1 MSSGGMMIAGRYY
14 VGDLCYVLNKSWRE
28 VFDLTFEIHTVKN
41 GVFTLKDGR
50 EFAIFSTAYGDGNYS
65 DNYQN
70 DYPVDSGTIGCILL
84 SNVDDEGGVKFGNVI
99 DFPTDFEP
107 YPSGEGKI
115 VFGPL
120 EIDTI
125 GEDSDE
131 WESDEWDDFEDE
143 DEDE

>member
-1 MSSGGMMIAGRYY
+1 MKSGTYY
-14 VGDLCYVLNKSWRE
+14 VGDLCYVLNNSWPE
-28 VFDLTFEIHTVKN
+28 VVQLTCEVVEVRN

-50 EFAIFSTAYGDGNYS
+50 EFAIFSTAYGDGLYS
-65 DNYQN
+65 DNYTN
-70 DYPVDSGTIGCILL
+70 EYPVDSGTIGCILL
-84 SNVDDEGGVKFGNVI
+84 SDVDDQDSVKFGNVVN
-99 DFPTDFEP
+99 FPTDFEP
-107 YPSGEGKI
+107 CVGGEGKI
-115 VFGPL
+115 VFGHL